1 MAKSQTYKEDIYPN
15 NFSDDDKINFD
26 NLLSQAISI
35 YPNIEVWVMKIAIV
49 AHINKENNR
58 GIPLD
63 KEESFKLKEQY
74 LSNIKG
80 VYETSIE
87 QNNIL
92 TNE

>member
-1 MAKSQTYKEDIYPN
+1 MAKSQTYKEDIYPD

-49 AHINKENNR
+49 AHINKDNGR

-63 KEESFKLKEQY
+63 KEEAFKLKEQY

-80 VYETSIE
+80 IYETPIE